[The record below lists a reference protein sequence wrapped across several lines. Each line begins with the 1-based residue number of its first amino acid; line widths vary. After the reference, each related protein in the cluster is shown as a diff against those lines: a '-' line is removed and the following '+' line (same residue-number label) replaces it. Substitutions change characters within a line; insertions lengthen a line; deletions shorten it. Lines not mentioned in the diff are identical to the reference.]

1 MVTLATYVTQ
11 RCPRIMFCF
20 IYSGAQ
26 SGHAAAF
33 VLPKLTKIIDLHVES
48 LCKHCLRVLRIHVS
62 LIFTRHEGQHAN
74 FVECNASD
82 ADFNSHSMPSLVSLS
97 SSSYSSDSALSP
109 SSSASQSSALRSLS
123 PSSAFRFHQSHC
135 DSNALG
141 YHMLWVAGGNCVTA
155 SAVTATAG
163 CYVTLN

>member
-1 MVTLATYVTQ
+1 MW
-11 RCPRIMFCF
+11 P
-20 IYSGAQ
+20 SGAL
-26 SGHAAAF
+26 GLALF
-33 VLPKLTKIIDLHVES
+33 YILWCTKWACGTVCGSFECSFRWFSRDM
-48 LCKHCLRVLRIHVS
+48 KAKN
-62 LIFTRHEGQHAN
+62 AN

-155 SAVTATAG
+155 SAVTATAE
-163 CYVTLN
+163 CYVNLLYFTYLLIYLPDAKRCFDSK